1 MNSVLDGSVMSNS
14 LQPHGLEPSRLL
26 CSLKFSRQEYR
37 NEMPF
42 PTLRD
47 LPDPGVEP
55 GSPALASRFF
65 TTNASWGG
73 W

>member
-1 MNSVLDGSVMSNS
+1 MNCVLGGSGMVNS
-14 LQPHGLEPSRLL
+14 LQPHGLWPTRLL
-26 CSLKFSRQEYR
+26 CSLKFSRQEYW

-42 PTLRD
+42 PTLKD

-55 GSPALASRFF
+55 GSPALASGFF
-65 TTNASWGG
+65 TINTCWAG